1 MATRKP
7 NRHGASAS
15 RLADDDAD
23 LFRVS
28 LTPGGIAEAIA
39 RVEMAGERHWIPLLR
54 ALGQRRIVLIA
65 INRTSD
71 ALPIRRLK
79 RHPLPALILVMDDD
93 FRSSGPTAFPDARKA
108 LRYAATHLIHGAR
121 AEIEHYEGAILAAEA
136 KGSCCLVE
144 TDGPHLDEWIAFAAE
159 VARPRRVPT
168 LVVRPTD
175 GAGPL
180 VREAVH

>member
-1 MATRKP
+1 M
-7 NRHGASAS
+7 
-15 RLADDDAD
+15 
-23 LFRVS
+23 S
-28 LTPGGIAEAIA
+28 LTPGRIAEAIA

-54 ALGQRRIVLIA
+54 ALGQRRIVLIV

-71 ALPIRRLK
+71 ALPIRWLK
-79 RHPLPALILVMDDD
+79 RHPLPALILVTDDD

-144 TDGPHLDEWIAFAAE
+144 TDAAHLDEWIAFAALA
-159 VARPRRVPT
+159 ARPRRVPT
-168 LVVRPTD
+168 LVVRPTE
-175 GAGPL
+175 GAGPI